1 MKKTLVMI
9 GVAALAFGLSA
20 CTESDRYA
28 AEPNDDTIT
37 ADVARMLE
45 NEGVSGNIDVS
56 ANDGVVTLSGT
67 VPNEQAKKRAEDI
80 ADDIYGVETVQNQ
93 LRTTMAGDAPIHPG
107 ESDVQDWRDQNLR
120 DDPAAD
126 DLQDDPAIE

>member
-1 MKKTLVMI
+1 MKKTLVI
-9 GVAALAFGLSA
+9 GAAALALGLAA

-37 ADVARMLE
+37 ADVTRMLE
-45 NEGVSGNIDVS
+45 NEGVAGNIEVS

-80 ADDIYGVETVQNQ
+80 ADDIYGVEVVQNQ

-107 ESDVQDWRDQNLR
+107 EPDVQDWRDQNLR

-126 DLQDDPAIE
+126 DLQDEPAVE